1 MQAPPESGPVAIAA
15 CTPHAWVRGIVELG
29 RIRRL
34 SDLLNHA
41 GTTHL
46 TLVDGEVLPFG
57 SREWP
62 RSRPRLYLNKADM
75 LFLHPTAAG
84 DAPYSPPGLVV
95 DKIPVAVGLYVGE
108 YHIEG
113 TLHMVDRLPWE
124 QYFSV
129 LRDRFLILT
138 DATITRAVG
147 GEEVA
152 SVGFIGVN
160 REHLS
165 VLYEV

>member
-1 MQAPPESGPVAIAA
+1 MHPPTESEPVAIAA
-15 CTPHAWVRGIVELG
+15 CTLHAWVRGIVELG

-62 RSRPRLYLNKADM
+62 RSRPRLYLNKADV
-75 LFLHPTAAG
+75 LFLHPTASG
-84 DAPYSPPGLVV
+84 DVPRSLPGLVV
-95 DKIPVAVGLYVGE
+95 DKIPVAVGLYVGD

-113 TLHMVDRLPWE
+113 SLHLVDRLPWE
-124 QYFSV
+124 EYLNV

-138 DATITRAVG
+138 DATVTRAVS

-152 SVGFIGVN
+152 RVGFVGVN

>member
-1 MQAPPESGPVAIAA
+1 MQTPPESELVAIAA

-34 SDLLNHA
+34 SDLLNHP
-41 GTTHL
+41 GTTHF

-57 SREWP
+57 AREWP
-62 RSRPRLYLNKADM
+62 RSRPRLYLNKADV
-75 LFLHPTAAG
+75 LFLHPTATG
-84 DAPYSPPGLVV
+84 DTPHSPPGLVV
-95 DKIPVAVGLYVGE
+95 DKIPVAVGLYVGD

-113 TLHMVDRLPWE
+113 TLHVVDRLPWE

-129 LRDRFLILT
+129 LRDRFLLLT
-138 DATITRAVG
+138 DAAIARAVS

-152 SVGFIGVN
+152 RVGFVGVN
-160 REHLS
+160 RERLS